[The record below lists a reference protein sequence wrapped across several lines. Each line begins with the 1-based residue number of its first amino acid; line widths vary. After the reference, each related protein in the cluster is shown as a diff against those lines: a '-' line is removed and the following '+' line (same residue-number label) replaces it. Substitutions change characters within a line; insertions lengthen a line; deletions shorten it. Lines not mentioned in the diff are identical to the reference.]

1 MNEDLRNNRPK
12 TTVGKLNLTVGQ
24 HEGDLQGWDDK
35 VLQAGVDYL
44 HRLGGGV
51 LTILPGTYTM
61 NNALYVPSK
70 VTVVG
75 VGEDTILK
83 KAPSFCS
90 PLILDTDWYE
100 AQVRVSDVRG
110 FQLGCGIMLRAY
122 KDDRLQHVV
131 QATVT
136 GIEGDVLLLD
146 KRVLKNFW
154 VADRATAATLF
165 PLITAKAG
173 TRDVQIENLI
183 LDGNW
188 AKNEE
193 INGNYSGAM
202 FIQECD
208 QFTFRQVTARNYHG
222 DGFSFQVCDDI
233 HFEKCRA
240 ENNESR
246 GFHPGSGSQR
256 PVFRGCEAIG
266 NTQGIFFCWGVSDG
280 LVTEC
285 VCSKNH
291 HFGISIGHRDTDNH
305 IVNTSIEH
313 NGKVGVLFREPTT
326 DFRGGHRNE
335 IVDCVIQDNGQTGAG
350 IGVDMHGLTCNV
362 IISNCKIADT
372 GLGKQTVGIRIAS
385 DVVDLQLDGN
395 QFVGLKTDIER

>member
-1 MNEDLRNNRPK
+1 
-12 TTVGKLNLTVGQ
+12 
-24 HEGDLQGWDDK
+24 
-35 VLQAGVDYL
+35 
-44 HRLGGGV
+44 
-51 LTILPGTYTM
+51 
-61 NNALYVPSK
+61 
-70 VTVVG
+70 
-75 VGEDTILK
+75 
-83 KAPSFCS
+83 
-90 PLILDTDWYE
+90 
-100 AQVRVSDVRG
+100 
-110 FQLGCGIMLRAY
+110 
-122 KDDRLQHVV
+122 
-131 QATVT
+131 
-136 GIEGDVLLLD
+136 
-146 KRVLKNFW
+146 
-154 VADRATAATLF
+154 
-165 PLITAKAG
+165 
-173 TRDVQIENLI
+173 
-183 LDGNW
+183 
-188 AKNEE
+188 
-193 INGNYSGAM
+193 GNYSGAM

-372 GLGKQTVGIRIAS
+372 GLRKQTVGIRIAS